1 MIKASFD
8 TLRSMREAIWFHRT
22 YSEERRH
29 FRGNP
34 SLPRGEA
41 QTSIAFFTTNKCAST
56 YVEKMVKYLCKTVC
70 PLTPVNLPTYIWN
83 RTSHPVY
90 PYLADKSAE
99 LFREK
104 GFFYAPLRQY
114 INLSDVGDF
123 RSILMLRDPRD
134 VLVSNYYSRIATHA
148 SPRNKER
155 NVKFSEDRSL
165 AQSMSIDEFVLH
177 RAPHFLTVYSTYKR
191 HLADRCHGPVLRYE
205 DLILDFGKWCDD
217 LELNLQE
224 TLGSETRQHLHDLGG
239 FSEIQGEDVG
249 KHIRKAIP
257 GDYSDKLLPRT
268 QSVLKSQFSEILR
281 WLNYED

>member
-1 MIKASFD
+1 
-8 TLRSMREAIWFHRT
+8 MRETIRFYRT

-56 YVEKMVKYLCKTVC
+56 YVEKMAKYLCEAVC

-83 RTSHPVY
+83 RTSYPVY
-90 PYLADKSAE
+90 PYLEDKSGE

-104 GFFYAPLRQY
+104 GYFYAPLRQY
-114 INLSDVGDF
+114 IDLSNAGKF

-134 VLVSNYYSRIATHA
+134 VLVSNYYSRIATHP
-148 SPRNKER
+148 SPQNKER

-165 AQSMSIDEFVLH
+165 AKSMSIDEFVLH
-177 RAPHFLTVYSTYKR
+177 RAPHFLKVYSTYKV
-191 HLADRCHGPVLRYE
+191 HLADCCHGPLLRYE
-205 DLILDFGKWCDD
+205 DLILDFDKWCDD
-217 LELNLQE
+217 LELNLQK

-239 FSEIQGEDVG
+239 FSEFKDENVG

-257 GDYSDKLLPRT
+257 GDYSNKLLPQT
-268 QSVLKSQFSEILR
+268 QVTLKSQFAEVLR
-281 WLNYED
+281 WLSYEQ